1 MPIVLGVHPGVASK
15 HVRHLAKKVSV
26 FHADSAGIQKTRLAT
41 RFINLGW
48 NDRLKIEELKDLE
61 RVLTSREVM
70 LDNMARIQEE
80 MQAELQRINLWKE
93 TTYNCT
99 PMGGYPNTAIM
110 REWVLDLI
118 DCMMAANEIRN
129 QER

>member
-1 MPIVLGVHPGVASK
+1 M
-15 HVRHLAKKVSV
+15 
-26 FHADSAGIQKTRLAT
+26 
-41 RFINLGW
+41 GW

-61 RVLTSREVM
+61 RVLISREVM
-70 LDNMARIQEE
+70 LDNMARIQKE

-118 DCMMAANEIRN
+118 DCMMAANEIRTN
-129 QER
+129 QNLFPELYETFENLKNIQNQNKVFKSLQLLYGD